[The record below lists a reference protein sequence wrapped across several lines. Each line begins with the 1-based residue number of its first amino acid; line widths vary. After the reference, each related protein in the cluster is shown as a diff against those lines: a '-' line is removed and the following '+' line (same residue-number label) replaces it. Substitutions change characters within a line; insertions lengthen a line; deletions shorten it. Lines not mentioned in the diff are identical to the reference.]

1 MDPLPETD
9 LSPILA
15 VPGLYIS
22 DRFAARS
29 NALLTEH
36 GITHILSLLRWEDR
50 PRPSSYKDETDDGTE
65 TITNTGS
72 DLPRIARKH
81 VDMND
86 DPLDDLLARLDDMLD
101 WVHAAIGPAPLNTDK
116 KDQVNEEKKPGMD
129 ASTRRSRGHVLV
141 HCNQGISRSGS
152 VVVAYIMKYLSLPYA
167 AALLTA
173 RQSRPI
179 ISPNTGFEYQ
189 LRIWEKCGFD
199 VFMPA
204 GEDQT
209 SDQEEED
216 DEVVLQQ
223 VECLQQTEKPDYAAW
238 KEGVARVY
246 NNQQLEDIQRA
257 REDWFRI
264 LGARLAI
271 LRQEDV

>member
-1 MDPLPETD
+1 MHPLPETD

-36 GITHILSLLRWEDR
+36 GITHILSILRWEDR

-72 DLPRIARKH
+72 DLPRITWKH

-86 DPLDDLLARLDDMLD
+86 DPLEDLLARLDDMLD
-101 WVHAAIGPAPLNTDK
+101 WVHNAIGSASLDIHEKN
-116 KDQVNEEKKPGMD
+116 QVNKEKESSMGTF
-129 ASTRRSRGHVLV
+129 TRRSRGHVLV

-173 RQSRPI
+173 RRSRPI
-179 ISPNTGFEYQ
+179 ILPNTGFEYQ
-189 LRIWEKCGFD
+189 LRMWEKCGFD
-199 VFMPA
+199 VFMPG
-204 GEDQT
+204 GEDQEN
-209 SDQEEED
+209 DQEEDED
-216 DEVVLQQ
+216 QVELQQ
-223 VECLQQTEKPDYAAW
+223 VEYLQQTEKTDYAAW
-238 KEGVARVY
+238 KEGVAQVY
-246 NNQQLEDIQRA
+246 NHQQLADIQRA

-271 LRQEDV
+271 LRQDDA